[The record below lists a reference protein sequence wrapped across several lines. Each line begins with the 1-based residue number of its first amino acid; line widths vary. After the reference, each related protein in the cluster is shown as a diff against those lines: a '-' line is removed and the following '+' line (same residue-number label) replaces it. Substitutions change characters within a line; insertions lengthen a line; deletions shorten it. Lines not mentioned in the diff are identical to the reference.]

1 MTAPAPV
8 THSTPSSEALL
19 ALVKQEYEVG
29 VLADCKLWST
39 VPHDSYLV
47 TARDRRYFLKLY
59 RGGPLKH
66 TEWRALPG
74 ILFEVDLLVHLAR
87 MGAPVAAPIEGKDGR
102 FTMAVEAPEGIRH
115 AVLYAY
121 AEGKPLSLDEKAS
134 YLLGS
139 GAAAIH
145 DAASDFTSE
154 HLGFCWDLRF
164 LLDRWMSKIQPF
176 LEHRPG
182 DWDYLA
188 GLAVRLRERIERLP
202 AGALEWGVCHGD
214 FHDGN
219 AHSTGDAVT
228 FFDFENCG
236 MGWRSY
242 DLAVFRWAAK
252 LMGKDDAVWKSFL
265 RGYTERRKLNEI
277 DLRAVPLFVA
287 ARHIYLMG
295 LQTAGALDGWWGYA
309 WLDDGYFDRGLK
321 FLREWETEQIAQ
333 R

>member
-1 MTAPAPV
+1 MSAPMLV
-8 THSTPSSEALL
+8 THSTPSGEALL
-19 ALVKQEYEVG
+19 ARMRQVYDIG
-29 VLADCKLWST
+29 VLVECKLWT
-39 VPHDSYLV
+39 NVPHDTYLV
-47 TARDRRYFLKLY
+47 TAQDGRYVLKLY

-87 MGAPVAAPIEGKDGR
+87 KGAPVAVPIAGKDGR
-102 FTMAVEAPEGIRH
+102 FTLTVEAPEGIRH

-121 AEGKPLSLDEKAS
+121 AEGTPFLLDEEQS
-134 YLLGS
+134 YLFGS
-139 GAAAIH
+139 GVAAIH
-145 DAASDFTSE
+145 DAASDFSSE

-164 LLDRWMSKIQPF
+164 LIDRWMRKIRSF

-182 DWDYLA
+182 DWDYLVS
-188 GLAVRLRERIERLP
+188 LAARLRERIERLP
-202 AGALEWGVCHGD
+202 ADGLEWGVCHGD

-219 AHSTGDAVT
+219 AHSTGDAMT

-252 LMGKDDAVWKSFL
+252 LMGKDDTIWTSFL
-265 RGYTERRKLNEI
+265 RGYTDRRKLNEI

-295 LQTAGALDGWWGYA
+295 LQTAGALDAWWGHA
-309 WLDDGYFDRGLK
+309 WLDDRYFDRALT
-321 FLREWETEQIAQ
+321 FLREWEAEQLAQ
-333 R
+333 G